1 MQFNELDLNVSLLE
15 VLKAKG
21 YTTPTPIQQ
30 QAIPQVLTGVDVLGL
45 AQTGTGK
52 TAAFA
57 LPILHRLMASP
68 VALEPETGHNQKEFR
83 GREQRYGRNGRKP
96 AFRQNK
102 SNGRNRAIRALVLA
116 PTRELASQ
124 INDSFRAYGKK
135 LPIRVATVIG
145 GVSQGKQIHELR
157 QGVDVLV
164 ACPGRL
170 LDLIQQGFVRL
181 DKVEYVVL
189 DEADRML
196 DMGFIPDIRKILAKV
211 PEQRQT
217 MLFSATMPKEIERL
231 VSDFMTDPVRVEVAP
246 VSTPAAK
253 VDHAGY
259 FVNQSNKPALL
270 KHLLLDNA
278 VGVLNS
284 DEDSR
289 VLVFTRTRR
298 GADRVTERLG
308 KFGVRAE
315 CIHGSKTQGAREKA
329 LREFK
334 RGSSPVL
341 VATDLAARGLDVNN
355 ITHVVNYDLPN
366 EPETFVHRIG
376 RTGRAGA
383 SGVAI
388 SFCDSTEAPFLITI
402 ERLIKITLPTVMDSP
417 YHCETAESA
426 YKLIVNRAVAPSR
439 NFGGGRRPGRGGNFK
454 GSGAPKGSGAG
465 GRRRSGGGG
474 GGRPFGGNDR
484 RDGFKSR
491 SKQSRGNE
499 KAAD

>member
-1 MQFNELDLNVSLLE
+1 MQFNELELNVSLLE

-57 LPILHRLMASP
+57 LPILHRLMQSP
-68 VALEPETGHNQKEFR
+68 AVQQEPETGHNQREFR
-83 GREQRYGRNGRKP
+83 GREQRFGRNGRKP
-96 AFRQNK
+96 AFRQKN
-102 SNGRNRAIRALVLA
+102 NGRNRAIRALVLA
-116 PTRELASQ
+116 PTRELATQ

-170 LDLIQQGFVRL
+170 LDLMQQGFVRL

-196 DMGFIPDIRKILAKV
+196 DMGFIPDIRKILSKV
-211 PEQRQT
+211 PENRQT

-231 VSDFMTDPVRVEVAP
+231 VSDFMVDPVRVEVAP
-246 VSTPAAK
+246 VSTPAAQ
-253 VDHAGY
+253 VDHEAY
-259 FVNQSNKPALL
+259 YVNQSNKPALL
-270 KHLLLDNA
+270 KHLLLDRD
-278 VGVLNS
+278 VGVLTGE
-284 DEDSR
+284 EDSR

-298 GADRVTERLG
+298 GADRVTERLA
-308 KFGVRAE
+308 KSGVRAQ

-355 ITHVVNYDLPN
+355 ITHVVNYDLSN

-376 RTGRAGA
+376 RTGRAGK

-388 SFCDSTEAPFLITI
+388 SFCDSSEAAFLSII
-402 ERLIKITLPTVMDSP
+402 ERLIKVSLPKMMDQP
-417 YHCETAESA
+417 YHCDTAASA
-426 YKLIVNRAVAPSR
+426 HKLIANRPTAPGR
-439 NFGGGRRPGRGGNFK
+439 NHGGGRRPGRGK
-454 GSGAPKGSGAG
+454 GPGGPGG
-465 GRRRSGGGG
+465 GRRRSGNGN
-474 GGRPFGGNDR
+474 GRPFGGGEGR
-484 RDGFKSR
+484 GFKSKR
-491 SKQSRGNE
+491 NRDHSHGRGGE
-499 KAAD
+499 KAAE

>member
-1 MQFNELDLNVSLLE
+1 MQFNELELHVSLLE

-21 YTTPTPIQQ
+21 YTSPTPIQQ

-57 LPILHRLMASP
+57 LPILHRLMQSP
-68 VALEPETGHNQKEFR
+68 AAQEPEKDHNQKEFR

-96 AFRQNK
+96 AFRQN
-102 SNGRNRAIRALVLA
+102 NNRRNRAIRALVLA
-116 PTRELASQ
+116 PTRELATQ

-145 GVSQGKQIHELR
+145 GVSQGKQIHDLR

-170 LDLIQQGFVRL
+170 LDLMQQGFVRL

-196 DMGFIPDIRKILAKV
+196 DMGFIPDIRKILSKV

-217 MLFSATMPKEIERL
+217 LLFSATMPKEVERL
-231 VSDFMTDPVRVEVAP
+231 VSDFMNDPVRVEVAP

-253 VDHAGY
+253 VDHAAY
-259 FVNQSNKPALL
+259 YVNQSNKPALL
-270 KHLLLDNA
+270 KHLLLDRT
-278 VGVLNS
+278 VGVLTGE
-284 DEDSR
+284 DDSR

-355 ITHVVNYDLPN
+355 ITHVVNYDLSN

-376 RTGRAGA
+376 RTGRAGK

-388 SFCDSTEAPFLITI
+388 SFCDSNEASFLSII
-402 ERLIKITLPTVMDSP
+402 ERLIKVTLPKVLDHP
-417 YHCETAESA
+417 YHCETSEGAH
-426 YKLIVNRAVAPSR
+426 KLIKNRPSAPGR
-439 NFGGGRRPGRGGNFK
+439 NQGGGRRPGRGK
-454 GSGAPKGSGAG
+454 GPGGGGPGA
-465 GRRRSGGGG
+465 GRRRSGNGS
-474 GGRPFGGNDR
+474 GRPFGGGAGR
-484 RDGFKSR
+484 GFKS
-491 SKQSRGNE
+491 KRGHGQGRGGE
-499 KAAD
+499 KAAE